1 MTYRQIIN
9 YYEDG
14 YGSVDIT
21 FIVSDTKD
29 GLSSETFTEIDLV
42 TINDV
47 KKAVEV
53 STGVLSEDEAT
64 FEIEDIF
71 ADTEANINART
82 FILQALNASIKRFV
96 AIHLH
101 SADETASIGNQ
112 LFYGII
118 VPETK
123 AEDLHWNGSAYTTS
137 PAPIRKWS
145 FTVRP
150 LATQLLDNVLIKDII
165 DEIPASFWTTNASDR
180 QAYYNDGTISSRFS
194 ELINLNLV
202 IQKICEVA
210 TDKLADLSL
219 GTYAIECPVVE
230 TNCLFRPTR
239 YNNYSIYLQRDYTFS
254 SPLAPLTPPAKF
266 GVLGFT
272 QEIHKNIGFTNILG
286 NVPFIRSSVW
296 NQIAFPGQREVDF
309 FPIDDTDTRALKIG
323 FDTIDNDNS
332 PYVSQRVFF
341 STVRGSENEEAM
353 PNELN
358 SEEHKRNLCYTDD
371 TTLTDWLFLV
381 AYNFGFFLRFDYE
394 DDGSKLIIL
403 FEPRKQSNTQTYL
416 SDAISANLETNF
428 VNESESEKENIAG
441 QGFYWTAE
449 GIDQYVDKIT
459 EIKTRNKNQN
469 KLLFT
474 VSPNF
479 YAGAKLYYPF
489 KHGSY
494 WQPPENRF
502 ALGVSLQPHNFKYI
516 KVSDSTINER
526 FIDTTSLH
534 TAIYMKVSKY
544 DETNTKEATSYFTTA
559 GQVVAEQNGAVVNY
573 NTLAGYINGLVV
585 FDKTYYKTQYSLTVP
600 YLMQFSDS
608 STGANKD
615 FTYLQL
621 LNNIVID
628 GVTYK
633 VVDITYNLQDA
644 TTQLTLHNS
653 SRFNFADTI
662 SEMPLS
668 DNNVAGISFVN
679 DTPITNAFPTAFEIE
694 AGNVVYVVYNADPA
708 LNIVFKAQPLKSK
721 YEYRFGIALNNTL
734 DAVSETEYS
743 LCLVAFDGEVVEI
756 DYLSEIG
763 SVGDTVYL
771 KATLG
776 SDRNLT
782 TETPLSYDDSS
793 LLTSISPSD
802 KKLWC
807 EVGKIIET
815 NKLLVNIKKWIIE

>member
-29 GLSSETFTEIDLV
+29 GLSSESFTEIDLV

-82 FILQALNASIKRFV
+82 FILQSLNASIKRFV

-137 PAPIRKWS
+137 PTPIRKWS

-165 DEIPASFWTTNASDR
+165 DTIPASFWTTNASDR

-219 GTYAIECPVVE
+219 GTYTIECPVVE

-239 YNNYSIYLQRDYTFS
+239 YLNKNPLISNSIVALYKENDLKLAERTSDKFNIDLLGSVPRFYDRDWKN
-254 SPLAPLTPPAKF
+254 LDAVF
-266 GVLGFT
+266 G
-272 QEIHKNIGFTNILG
+272 QD
-286 NVPFIRSSVW
+286 
-296 NQIAFPGQREVDF
+296 EVIF
-309 FPIDDTDTRALKIG
+309 CPEDDTDTRKLKIG

-341 STVRGSENEEAM
+341 STKRDTENEKSLE
-353 PNELN
+353 NEFDPKA
-358 SEEHKRNLCYTDD
+358 HKESLCYNDS
-371 TTLTDWLFLV
+371 TTLTDWLFTL

-394 DDGSKLIIL
+394 DDGSTLILL
-403 FEPRKQSNTQTYL
+403 FEPRKQSNTQVYL
-416 SDAISANLETNF
+416 SDVTSANLESNF
-428 VNESESEKENIAG
+428 VNESETEKEGAFGN
-441 QGFYWTAE
+441 GFYWTAE
-449 GIDQYVDKIT
+449 FTDAYIDAPT
-459 EIKTRNKNQN
+459 LIKSNLRGTK
-469 KLLFT
+469 KLYFT
-474 VSPNF
+474 LAPNF
-479 YAGAKLYYPF
+479 YNGYKMFYTNRTTQVGNPSRLV
-489 KHGSY
+489 GSG
-494 WQPPENRF
+494 
-502 ALGVSLQPHNFKYI
+502 LHPHNFKYV
-516 KVSDSTINER
+516 KVSDGSFTTNYKN
-526 FIDTTSLH
+526 TTSAH
-534 TAIYMKVSKY
+534 TAIYMKVSRY
-544 DETNTKEATSYFTTA
+544 DDTNTKEATSYFTTA

-600 YLMQFSDS
+600 FLMQFSDS
-608 STGANKD
+608 NTGANKD

-668 DNNVAGISFVN
+668 DNSVAGISFVN
-679 DTPITNAFPTAFEIE
+679 DTAITNAFPTAFEIE
-694 AGNVVYVVYNADPA
+694 TGNVVYVVYNADPT
-708 LNIVFKAQPLKSK
+708 LNTVFKAQPLKSK

-743 LCLVAFDGEVVEI
+743 LCLVAFDNEVVEI

-782 TETPLSYDDSS
+782 TEKPLSYDDSS